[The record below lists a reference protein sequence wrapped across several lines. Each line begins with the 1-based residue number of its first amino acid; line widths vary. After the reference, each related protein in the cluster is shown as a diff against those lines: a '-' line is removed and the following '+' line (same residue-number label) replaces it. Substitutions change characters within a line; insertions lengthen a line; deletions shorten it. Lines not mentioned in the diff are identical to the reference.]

1 VSAAASSLA
10 LVGGTVLVDG
20 SFRAADVVVT
30 GTEIGYVGAPGT
42 APPTD
47 RRVDL
52 RGAHLLPAFVDGH
65 VHATDTGLTLGGLD
79 LSGVRSAAELLDAV
93 AARCRALR
101 GRTLLGHGW
110 DETAWED
117 RRLPTAQE
125 LDRATYGS
133 FVYLSRV
140 DVHSALVS
148 GALLSATR
156 PSVLP
161 DGWSADGWVTRAAH
175 HLVREAALGSLTG
188 TQRSEAQRL
197 ALRTA
202 AERGIA
208 AVHEMGGPG
217 TSSEDDT
224 RALLALGADPTLPDV
239 VGYWGQLAGD
249 GGLEAMRRVG
259 AHGAGGDLYVD
270 GAIGSRTA
278 CLRSPYADDP
288 HTSGALYH
296 SVEAI
301 TDHLVRCTEAGV
313 QAGFHVIGDA
323 AMDAIVAG
331 LVAAAA
337 ELGADRVRAA
347 RHRLEHAEM
356 LDASQ
361 IAVLADLRVIASVQP
376 AFDAAWG
383 GEAGMYVDR
392 LGTGRGPGLNPFAA
406 LADAGVELVLGSDA
420 PVTPLDPWGGVRA
433 AVHHRTPGRGITVG
447 QALAAHTRTA
457 HLAVGDLA
465 SGSLVP
471 GAPAT
476 YAVWADL
483 PLGKDGMPDLLD
495 PDHRPTCLRTASRGG
510 ILHDTGDLEEV
521 AA

>member
-1 VSAAASSLA
+1 VSTL
-10 LVGGTVLVDG
+10 LQGGRALVDG
-20 SFRAADVVVT
+20 TVREADVVVADGTIAWVGTT
-30 GTEIGYVGAPGT
+30 GHAPATDWTVRLDGA
-42 APPTD
+42 
-47 RRVDL
+47 L
-52 RGAHLLPAFVDGH
+52 LLPAFVDGH
-65 VHATDTGLTLGGLD
+65 VHATDTGLVLAGLD
-79 LSGVRSAAELLDAV
+79 LSGVRSRQELLDAV
-93 AARCRALR
+93 AARTQALR
-101 GRTLLGHGW
+101 GRTILGHGW
-110 DETAWED
+110 DESAWPD
-117 RRLPTAQE
+117 RTLPTADE
-125 LDRATYGS
+125 LDRASYGS

-148 GALLSATR
+148 GSLLAATR
-156 PSVLP
+156 PTVVP
-161 DGWSADGWVTRAAH
+161 DGWSTDGWVTRAAH
-175 HLVREAALGSLTG
+175 HVVREAALGSLTG
-188 TQRSEAQRL
+188 GQRADAQRL

-217 TSSEDDT
+217 TSSEDDM
-224 RALLALGADPTLPDV
+224 RALLALTAADATLPDV

-278 CLRSPYADDP
+278 CLRSPYADDRS
-288 HTSGALYH
+288 TSGALYH

-301 TDHLVRCTEAGV
+301 TEHLVRCTEAGV

-331 LVAAAA
+331 LRAATEVVGA
-337 ELGADRVRAA
+337 ERVRAA

-356 LDASQ
+356 LDGSQ

-392 LGTGRGPGLNPFAA
+392 LGPGRGPGLNPFAG
-406 LADAGVELVLGSDA
+406 LWEAGVDLVLGSDA

-433 AVHHRTPGRGITVG
+433 AVHHRTPGRGIPTAA
-447 QALAAHTRTA
+447 ALVAHTRTA
-457 HLAVGDLA
+457 HAAVGDHA
-465 SGSLVP
+465 SGVLAP

-476 YAVWADL
+476 YVVWSDVRTD
-483 PLGKDGMPDLLD
+483 PQGWPDVIDDG
-495 PDHRPTCLRTASRGG
+495 HRPSCLRTVSRGE
-510 ILHDTGDLEEV
+510 ILHDTGVLEEV
-521 AA
+521 AV

>member
-1 VSAAASSLA
+1 VA
-10 LVGGTVLVDG
+10 LTGGGALVDG
-20 SFRAADVVVT
+20 AIRAADIVVA
-30 GTEIGYVGAPGT
+30 GSRIAYVGPSGT
-42 APPTD
+42 APATD
-47 RRVDL
+47 RRVELD
-52 RGAHLLPAFVDGH
+52 GALVLPAFVDGH

-79 LSGVRSAAELLDAV
+79 LSGVRSATELLDAV
-93 AARCRALR
+93 AARSRALR

-148 GALLSATR
+148 GALLAATR
-156 PSVLP
+156 PPVLP

-175 HLVREAALGSLTG
+175 HVVREAALGSLTG
-188 TQRSEAQRL
+188 AQRSEAQRL

-217 TSSEDDT
+217 TSSEDDM
-224 RALLALGADPTLPDV
+224 RALLGLAADPTLPDV
-239 VGYWGQLAGD
+239 VGYWGQLAGE
-249 GGLEAMRRVG
+249 GGLEAMQRVG

-331 LVAAAA
+331 LVAAA
-337 ELGADRVRAA
+337 ERLGADRVRAA

-356 LDASQ
+356 LDAAQ

-383 GEAGMYVDR
+383 GASGMYVDR
-392 LGTGRGPGLNPFAA
+392 LGAERGPGLNPFAA
-406 LADAGVELVLGSDA
+406 LAVAGVELVLGSDA
-420 PVTPLDPWGGVRA
+420 PVTALDPWGGVRA
-433 AVHHRTPGRGITVG
+433 AVHHRTHGRGIDL
-447 QALAAHTRTA
+447 ASAFAAHTRTA
-457 HLAVGDLA
+457 HLAVGEPAGGVLA
-465 SGSLVP
+465 AGM
-471 GAPAT
+471 PAT
-476 YAVWADL
+476 FVVWSTTAHD
-483 PLGKDGMPDLLD
+483 PQGWPDLSD
-495 PDHRPTCLRTASRGG
+495 AHARPDCLRTVARGE
-510 ILHDTGDLEEV
+510 ILHDTGVLEEV